1 MITLGLDLGGTTF
14 NAGIIDDAGKVLH
27 SLEFETRQHDSPD
40 VLLPRLAEAVAQVCR
55 EFSSTPEDGTVALGI
70 GVPGP
75 VKHLDGICVF
85 APNLKG
91 WKNLQVS
98 EPLRETLGI
107 PVFLVNYA
115 NAAALAEARFGAG
128 RGASSMLMVTLGT
141 GVGSGII
148 FNKELLIGASERG
161 TELGHITIE
170 MTGPRDGTG
179 NFGTLEALCGR
190 DAIIARAERR
200 LTYGRD
206 SLLWELCPDLSDLSP
221 RHIAEAAAQGDVV
234 AREVW
239 EETAW
244 YLSAGIWNT
253 IMTVDVERVVIG
265 GGVSQAGEVLFAPLR
280 RGIAARGVQ
289 MSFDVSQI
297 VPAELGPEAGLIG
310 AAQWARQQVGRES
323 KAR

>member
-14 NAGIIDDAGKVLH
+14 AAGSVDATGRVLH
-27 SLEFETRQHDSPD
+27 SLESETRQHEAPD
-40 VLLPRLAEAVAQVCR
+40 LLLPRLACAASQERR
-55 EFSSTPEDGTVALGI
+55 ELQSTVPTEVVALGI

-75 VKHLDGICVF
+75 VRHRDGVCVF
-85 APNLKG
+85 APNLNG
-91 WKNLQVS
+91 WKNLQVAA
-98 EPLRETLGI
+98 PLRETLGI
-107 PVFLVNYA
+107 PVFLINDA

-128 RGASSMLMVTLGT
+128 RGASSLLVVTLGT

-148 FNKELLIGASERG
+148 FNNELLIGASERG
-161 TELGHITIE
+161 TELGHITLE

-190 DAIIARAERR
+190 DAIIERAERR
-200 LTYGRD
+200 LSYGRD
-206 SLLWELCPDLSDLSP
+206 SLLRTLCPDLATMTP
-221 RHIAEAAAQGDVV
+221 HVIADAANAGDAL

-265 GGVSQAGEVLFAPLR
+265 GGIAQAGDVLFAPLR
-280 RGIAARGVQ
+280 RAIATRGVH

-310 AAQWARQQVGRES
+310 AAQWARQQVERD
-323 KAR
+323 RQ